1 MIRKRARL
9 WMFVLLFGFFLFENI
24 EMVQAAQI
32 EDQVNDTNDYSDI
45 QKIIDDSVVSDHTF
59 DFGQYVSNLI
69 QNKDAF
75 SVGNMFGG
83 LKDGIMAEMK
93 GNLSVLGRLIA
104 IAIIAAIFT
113 NFATVFMDNQVAE
126 TGFYITYIV
135 LFTIIITSFRTVS
148 SLTITT
154 VDNVLTF
161 VKMLVPTY
169 FMAVTVSTG
178 AASSVIFYEFTLI
191 VISLVNTI
199 LIRLVVPAIY
209 VYLIILLAD
218 NLSKEDKLSKLA
230 KTLGTGIKWVIRSLV
245 VLVIGFNVIQSLIAP
260 VADGVKR
267 SLFVKMGGAI
277 PGVGNL
283 LSGVTETV
291 LGASLLLK
299 NAIGVAG
306 LIAIILICAMPIVK
320 LIIYYFI
327 YRICESVVQ
336 PISDKRIMKCIGA
349 CSEAVSM
356 MLQVVIVS
364 AILFIISITIV
375 AVSTTMMY

>member
-59 DFGQYVSNLI
+59 DFGEYVSNLI

-75 SVGNMFGG
+75 SVTNMFAG

-169 FMAVTVSTG
+169 FLAVTVSTG

-245 VLVIGFNVIQSLIAP
+245 VLVIGFNAIQSLIAP

-375 AVSTTMMY
+375 TVSTTMMY